1 MQSNVNA
8 LIDMKLEKHKN
19 LREES
24 SFFWREINDGTL
36 RFDRR
41 DYEVYTSF
49 CWMNLGIKV
58 G

>member
-8 LIDMKLEKHKN
+8 LKDVKLEKVSN

-36 RFDRR
+36 RIDRTDMR
-41 DYEVYTSF
+41 YIFVSVHY
-49 CWMNLGIKV
+49 MNRN
-58 G
+58 

>member
-8 LIDMKLEKHKN
+8 LKDVKLEKVSN

-36 RFDRR
+36 RFDRTDMR
-41 DYEVYTSF
+41 YIFVSVHY
-49 CWMNLGIKV
+49 MNRN
-58 G
+58 